1 MASLNWNQLWKKD
14 ISLLIILVLIV
25 PIAGELNF
33 HPFNDTF
40 RVSFGTPI
48 FFFLLL
54 FLRKIPA
61 ALAGILV
68 GISVV
73 IFRVGLDWMM
83 QGSFHLSD
91 SFYMRYPVF
100 FYYFI
105 YGSLFSLCKVNR
117 FHQKPLLIGCFGITL
132 EIVSSMSELAFYH
145 FVVLGTAI
153 TVSEINKIIIIA
165 IFRSFFALGFLNM
178 MSLYETK
185 LKEAQVRKENEKM
198 FMHLSNLYVESIHL
212 KKTLQ
217 NAEMITQEA
226 YQLYRNLQKTNMENG
241 ERDIVEYSKK
251 VLKIAGEVHE
261 IKKDNQRIFAGLSK
275 LLLDKNLSEYIE
287 GHELAEMIVR
297 INEKYA
303 QLLEKEIKFCKQI
316 EGEHSEYHV
325 YNVLS
330 ILNNLVA
337 NAVEA
342 IDKVGTI
349 TITAKRK
356 EEFVTFEVIDDGP
369 GIPLK
374 YKELVF
380 KPGFT
385 SKYDQTGTPSTG
397 IGLSYIKEMVTE
409 LGGEVILQSGDNE
422 RGCRFIVRLPE
433 SSLAREG

>member
-14 ISLLIILVLIV
+14 MSLLIILVLIV

-61 ALAGILV
+61 IVAGLLV
-68 GISVV
+68 GLSVA
-73 IFRVGLDWMM
+73 IFRISLDWML
-83 QGSFHLSD
+83 QGTFDLAE
-91 SFYMRYPVF
+91 SFYLRYPVF

-105 YGSLFSLCKVNR
+105 YGSLFSLCRVNR
-117 FHQKPLLIGCFGITL
+117 FHQKPFIIGCFGISI
-132 EIVSSMSELAFYH
+132 EIISSMSELAFNH
-145 FVVLGTAI
+145 FLVLGTTI
-153 TVSEINKIIIIA
+153 TVSEVNKLIIIA
-165 IFRSFFALGFLNM
+165 VFRSFFALGFLNM
-178 MSLYETK
+178 MSLYETR

-198 FMHLSNLYVESIHL
+198 LMHLSNLYVESVHL

-217 NAEMITQEA
+217 NAELITQEA
-226 YQLYRNLQKTNMENG
+226 YQLYRNLQASNDASSIEMH
-241 ERDIVEYSKK
+241 SKK

-261 IKKDNQRIFAGLSK
+261 IKKDNQRVFAGLSK

-287 GHELAEMIVR
+287 GHELTEMIVR

-303 QLLEKEIKFCKQI
+303 QLLGKGITFSKKI
-316 EGEHSEYHV
+316 EGEHGQYHV
-325 YNVLS
+325 YTVLS

-342 IDKVGTI
+342 IENVGTI
-349 TITAKRK
+349 TITANQRD
-356 EEFVTFEVIDDGP
+356 ETVIFEVIDNGP
-369 GIPLK
+369 GITPK

-409 LGGEVILQSGDNE
+409 LGGEVTLQSGDYE
-422 RGCRFIVRLPE
+422 RGCKFIVRLPKC
-433 SSLAREG
+433 SLMREEA

>member
-1 MASLNWNQLWKKD
+1 MNWHQLWKKD
-14 ISLLIILVLIV
+14 ISLLIMLILIV
-25 PIAGELNF
+25 PVAGELNF

-61 ALAGILV
+61 VIAGILV
-68 GISVV
+68 GASVV
-73 IFRVGLDWMM
+73 TFRIGLDWMLHS
-83 QGSFHLSD
+83 SFHFSD
-91 SFYMRYPVF
+91 SFSMRYPVF
-100 FYYFI
+100 FYYFV
-105 YGSLFSLCKVNR
+105 YGSLFSVCRVNR
-117 FHQKPLLIGCFGITL
+117 FHQKPFVIGCFGITI
-132 EIVSSMSELAFYH
+132 EIFSSMAELAFYH
-145 FVVLGTAI
+145 IFVLSTMI
-153 TVSEINKIIIIA
+153 TVSEVNKIIIIA

-198 FMHLSNLYVESIHL
+198 FMHLSNLYVESVHL

-217 NAEMITQEA
+217 NAERITQEA
-226 YQLYRNLQKTNMENG
+226 YQLYRNLQKKGSAENNI
-241 ERDIVEYSKK
+241 ESYSKNA
-251 VLKIAGEVHE
+251 LKIAGEVHE

-275 LLLDKNLSEYIE
+275 LLLDKNLSEYIN
-287 GHELAEMIVR
+287 GNELAEMIIR

-303 QLLEKEIKFCKQI
+303 QLLQKEIAFSKQI
-316 EGEHSEYHV
+316 EGEHTQYHV
-325 YNVLS
+325 YTVLS

-342 IDKVGTI
+342 IDSVGTI
-349 TITAKRK
+349 TIYVKKQGA
-356 EEFVTFEVIDDGP
+356 FVTFEVIDDGP
-369 GIPLK
+369 GISGK

-409 LGGEVILQSGDNE
+409 LEGEVILQDRDAE
-422 RGCRFIVRLPE
+422 RGCKFIVRLPE
-433 SSLAREG
+433 SSLTKEG

>member
-14 ISLLIILVLIV
+14 MSLLIILVLVV

-54 FLRKIPA
+54 FLRKVPGAI
-61 ALAGILV
+61 AGLLV
-68 GISVV
+68 GLSVA
-73 IFRVGLDWMM
+73 IFRISLDWML
-83 QGSFHLSD
+83 QGNFDLAE
-91 SFYMRYPVF
+91 SFYLRYPVF

-105 YGSLFSLCKVNR
+105 YGSLFSICRVNK
-117 FHQKPLLIGCFGITL
+117 FHQKPFIIGCLGISI
-132 EIVSSMSELAFYH
+132 EIIASMSELAFNH
-145 FVVLGTAI
+145 FLILGTTI
-153 TVSEINKIIIIA
+153 TVSEVNKLIIIA
-165 IFRSFFALGFLNM
+165 VFRSFFALGFLNM

-198 FMHLSNLYVESIHL
+198 LMHLSTLYVESVHL

-217 NAEMITQEA
+217 NAELITQEA
-226 YQLYRNLQKTNMENG
+226 YQLYRNLQASNDTN
-241 ERDIVEYSKK
+241 DIEMHSKK

-287 GHELAEMIVR
+287 GHELTEMIVR

-303 QLLEKEIKFCKQI
+303 QLLGKEIAFSKNM
-316 EGEHSEYHV
+316 EGEHNEYHV
-325 YNVLS
+325 YTVLS

-342 IDKVGTI
+342 IEGVGEVVI
-349 TITAKRK
+349 NAYKQ
-356 EEFVTFEVIDDGP
+356 EENVMFEVIDNGP
-369 GIPLK
+369 GIAQK
-374 YKELVF
+374 YKALVF

-409 LGGEVILQSGDNE
+409 LGGEVILQDRENE
-422 RGCRFIVRLPE
+422 KGCKFVVWLPE
-433 SSLAREG
+433 SSLTKEG

>member
-14 ISLLIILVLIV
+14 MSLLIILVLIV

-61 ALAGILV
+61 AVVGLLV
-68 GISVV
+68 GVSVV
-73 IFRVGLDWMM
+73 GFRVCLDWML
-83 QGSFHLSD
+83 QGSFQVTD
-91 SFYMRYPVF
+91 SFYLRYPVF
-100 FYYFI
+100 FYYFV
-105 YGSLFSLCKVNR
+105 YGSLFSLCRVNK
-117 FHQKPLLIGCFGITL
+117 FHQKPIVIGCLGITI
-132 EIVSSMSELAFYH
+132 EIIASMSELAFYH
-145 FVVLGTAI
+145 VLVLGTTI
-153 TVSEINKIIIIA
+153 TISEINKLIIIA
-165 IFRSFFALGFLNM
+165 VFRSFFALGFLNM

-198 FMHLSNLYVESIHL
+198 LMHLSNLYVESVHL

-217 NAEMITQEA
+217 NAELITQEA
-226 YQLYRNLQKTNMENG
+226 YQLYRNLQASNGTN
-241 ERDIVEYSKK
+241 DIEVHSKK

-287 GHELAEMIVR
+287 GHELIEMIVR

-303 QLLEKEIKFCKQI
+303 QLLGKEITFSKNI
-316 EGEHSEYHV
+316 EGEHNEYHV
-325 YNVLS
+325 YTVLS

-342 IDKVGTI
+342 IEGVGEIVINTY
-349 TITAKRK
+349 KQ
-356 EEFVTFEVIDDGP
+356 EGNVMFEVIDNGP
-369 GIPLK
+369 GIAQK

-397 IGLSYIKEMVTE
+397 IGLSYIKEMVKE
-409 LGGEVILQSGDNE
+409 LGGEVILQDGEDE
-422 RGCRFIVRLPE
+422 RGCKFVVWLPE
-433 SSLAREG
+433 SSLTREG